1 MAGSLREVRN
11 IVGGE
16 RGSDRR
22 GARGFVIQELSRNP
36 QPSPLRRLRRLS
48 FVARRHEAVIAACAR
63 ENGPRALSDHTD
75 LWRRVAHRPNVRRL
89 IHGGRTYRRASG
101 LRGCGRRRRAAAPVT
116 TAFERRLLGGAIA
129 VALLVHAR
137 DAKVAELDA
146 ERRGQQEVCGLDVA
160 VHDRVRVEILDRLAR
175 ARQARGKHQDRRD
188 ASGRPR
194 NRRRIAHAEPA
205 LEGYVAH
212 LVETTLHDITLRYLA
227 HIVEHPNDV
236 SRRAAA
242 RLVLEDYVLYRAVR
256 EELDN
261 LGAPAVAAVAGRGTR
276 ALGRVHDAYDRES
289 LNEQTTKREDRGI
302 VDSFWMSRIG
312 RTRVSSGVNA

>member
-1 MAGSLREVRN
+1 MAGSLGEVRN

-48 FVARRHEAVIAACAR
+48 FVARRHEAVVAACAHG
-63 ENGPRALSDHTD
+63 NGPRALSDHTD
-75 LWRRVAHRPNVRRL
+75 LWRRVAHCPNVRRL

-101 LRGCGRRRRAAAPVT
+101 RRGCGRRGRRRRAAAPVT
-116 TAFERRLLGGAIA
+116 TAFERRPVGGATA
-129 VALLVHAR
+129 VAHLVHAR

-194 NRRRIAHAEPA
+194 NRRRVAHAEPA
-205 LEGYVAH
+205 LEGCVAH

-236 SRRAAA
+236 LRRAAA

-256 EELDN
+256 EELDH
-261 LGAPAVAAVAGRGTR
+261 LGAPAVAAVATR
-276 ALGRVHDAYDRES
+276 TIES
-289 LNEQTTKREDRGI
+289 LNEQTTKTEDRGI